1 MKQYHR
7 PELEF
12 EELILTDVLARSG
25 GGVSTVGPTNPT
37 DPTDPTSAT
46 DPTAAPTEPTT
57 ASGGGI
63 VLPEDTFG

>member
-1 MKQYHR
+1 MKRYYA

-12 EELILTDVLARSG
+12 EALILTDVLARSG
-25 GGVSTVGPTNPT
+25 GATVGPTNPP
-37 DPTDPTSAT
+37 DPTDPTRAT
-46 DPTAAPTEPTT
+46 DPTAAPTEATT

>member
-1 MKQYHR
+1 MKRYHA

-12 EELILTDVLARSG
+12 EELCLRDVLTTSG
-25 GGVSTVGPTNPT
+25 GATIGPTNPT
-37 DPTDPTSAT
+37 DPTDPTGAT

>member
-1 MKQYHR
+1 MKQYHA
-7 PELEF
+7 PELLF
-12 EELILTDVLARSG
+12 EELCLCDVLTKSG
-25 GGVSTVGPTNPT
+25 GGAATVGPTSAT
-37 DPTDPTSAT
+37 DPTDPTRAT